1 MGGIRFMSDI
11 DAHGRAYKNNQPI
24 NHDAAPSGETRHL
37 AAKAFTPRKRRPK
50 TRCASCATYAQI
62 VARYEELMAVYREKY
77 EDYEENTEI
86 YKSNEKIY
94 EANEKIYE
102 ANEKIYKSN
111 AKIYKS
117 NAEIYKSTAE
127 IDRERI
133 ERFRDQLDGLLA
145 DLARERVIK
154 SPHRGQSLIRR
165 TPRKLSIP
173 RA

>member
-37 AAKAFTPRKRRPK
+37 AAKAFTPRQRRPK

-62 VARYEELMAVYREKY
+62 VARYEELMALYREKY

-94 EANEKIYE
+94 EANEKIY
-102 ANEKIYKSN
+102 
-111 AKIYKS
+111 
-117 NAEIYKSTAE
+117 KSTAE
-127 IDRERI
+127 IDRARI

-154 SPHRGQSLIRR
+154 SPHHGQSLIRR

>member
-1 MGGIRFMSDI
+1 MGGIRFMSDTN
-11 DAHGRAYKNNQPI
+11 GRAYNNSQPI
-24 NHDAAPSGETRHL
+24 NHDATPSGETRHL
-37 AAKAFTPRKRRPK
+37 AAKAFTPRQRRPK

-62 VARYEELMAVYREKY
+62 VARYEELMALYREKY

-94 EANEKIYE
+94 EANEKIY
-102 ANEKIYKSN
+102 
-111 AKIYKS
+111 
-117 NAEIYKSTAE
+117 KSTAE
-127 IDRERI
+127 IDRARI

>member
-1 MGGIRFMSDI
+1 MSDI
-11 DAHGRAYKNNQPI
+11 DAHERAYKNNQPI
-24 NHDAAPSGETRHL
+24 NYDATPSGETRHL
-37 AAKAFTPRKRRPK
+37 VAKAFTPRQRRPK

-62 VARYEELMAVYREKY
+62 VARYEDLMALYREKY
-77 EDYEENTEI
+77 ADYEENTEI

-94 EANEKIYE
+94 EAKE
-102 ANEKIYKSN
+102 
-111 AKIYKS
+111 KIYKS

-127 IDRERI
+127 IDRARI

-165 TPRKLSIP
+165 SPRNLSIP

>member
-1 MGGIRFMSDI
+1 MGGIRFMSDTN
-11 DAHGRAYKNNQPI
+11 GRAYNNIHPI
-24 NHDAAPSGETRHL
+24 KHDVTSGGGTRHR
-37 AAKAFTPRKRRPK
+37 ARKAFTPRQGRPK
-50 TRCASCATYAQI
+50 GRCASCATYAQI
-62 VARYEELMAVYREKY
+62 VARYEELMALYREKY
-77 EDYEENTEI
+77 EDYEENTEV

-94 EANEKIYE
+94 EANE
-102 ANEKIYKSN
+102 
-111 AKIYKS
+111 KIYKS

-165 TPRKLSIP
+165 TPRNLSIP

>member
-11 DAHGRAYKNNQPI
+11 DAHGRAYKDNQPI
-24 NHDAAPSGETRHL
+24 NHDATSSGETRHL
-37 AAKAFTPRKRRPK
+37 AAKSFTPRQRRPK

-62 VARYEELMAVYREKY
+62 VARYEEVMALYREKY

-94 EANEKIYE
+94 EANEKIY
-102 ANEKIYKSN
+102 
-111 AKIYKS
+111 KS

-127 IDRERI
+127 IDRARI

-154 SPHRGQSLIRR
+154 SPQRGQSLIRR

>member
-24 NHDAAPSGETRHL
+24 NHDATPSGETRHL
-37 AAKAFTPRKRRPK
+37 AAKAFTPRQRRPK

-62 VARYEELMAVYREKY
+62 VARYEELMALYREKY

-102 ANEKIYKSN
+102 ANEKIYEANEK
-111 AKIYKS
+111 
-117 NAEIYKSTAE
+117 IYKSTAE

-165 TPRKLSIP
+165 TPRNLSIP

>member
-1 MGGIRFMSDI
+1 MSDI
-11 DAHGRAYKNNQPI
+11 DAHERAYKNNQPI
-24 NHDAAPSGETRHL
+24 NHDATPSGATRHL
-37 AAKAFTPRKRRPK
+37 AAKAFTPRQRRPK

-62 VARYEELMAVYREKY
+62 VARYEDLMALYREKY
-77 EDYEENTEI
+77 ADYEENTEI

-94 EANEKIYE
+94 EAKE
-102 ANEKIYKSN
+102 
-111 AKIYKS
+111 KIYKS

-127 IDRERI
+127 IDRARI

-145 DLARERVIK
+145 NLARERVIK

-165 TPRKLSIP
+165 SPRNLSIP

>member
-1 MGGIRFMSDI
+1 MGGIRFMSDTN
-11 DAHGRAYKNNQPI
+11 GRAYNNSQPI
-24 NHDAAPSGETRHL
+24 NHDATPSGETRHL
-37 AAKAFTPRKRRPK
+37 AAKAFTPRQRRPK

-62 VARYEELMAVYREKY
+62 VARYEELMALYREKY
-77 EDYEENTEI
+77 ADYEENTEI

-94 EANEKIYE
+94 EANEKIY
-102 ANEKIYKSN
+102 
-111 AKIYKS
+111 KS

-127 IDRERI
+127 IDRARI